1 MAPRKKQ
8 QNKPVPTEAKPAT
21 LQRQL
26 PGVTATDYKNGINAY
41 MDELGPRTALEKALA
56 ADIAAVSVEYDQ
68 LRARKHMLMW
78 QKAVQ
83 PMFDLLTRK
92 ASVDA
97 QQSETLALTWAQG
110 SPETSAKIVSLGV
123 DPEVAHNEAFVANI
137 HLFEMLE
144 KQIERL
150 ERRRR
155 NLLAD
160 YRQLQK
166 DARRPRIHNE
176 TSIEDAVVL
185 DAQTEG
191 ARADDQVS
199 A

>member
-26 PGVTATDYKNGINAY
+26 PGITATDYKHGINAY

-110 SPETSAKIVSLGV
+110 CSDASAKIVSLGV

-137 HLFEMLE
+137 YLFEMIE

-160 YRQLQK
+160 YRQHQK
-166 DARRPRIHNE
+166 DARRPRIHDE
-176 TSIEDAVVL
+176 TQIEDAVVM
-185 DAQTEG
+185 DAQTVGE
-191 ARADDQVS
+191 RVDDEVS
-199 A
+199 T

>member
-8 QNKPVPTEAKPAT
+8 QNKPAPIKAKPAT
-21 LQRQL
+21 LQRQI
-26 PGVTATDYKNGINAY
+26 PGIAAADYKHDIIAY
-41 MDELGPRTALEKALA
+41 MEELGPRTALENALA

-78 QKAVQ
+78 QKAIQ

-97 QQSETLALTWAQG
+97 QESETLAIAWAQG
-110 SPETSAKIVSLGV
+110 SPEASAKIVSLGI

-137 HLFEMLE
+137 YLFEMLD

-155 NLLAD
+155 NLLSD

-166 DARRPRIHNE
+166 DTRSPRNRDK
-176 TSIEDAVVL
+176 TPIEDAVVL
-185 DAQTEG
+185 EAQTVGE
-191 ARADDQVS
+191 RVNDEVS

>member
-8 QNKPVPTEAKPAT
+8 QTKPAPTKARQAT
-21 LQRQL
+21 LQRHI
-26 PGVTATDYKNGINAY
+26 PGIAEADYKHGINAY
-41 MDELGPRTALEKALA
+41 KEELGPRTALENDLT
-56 ADIAAVSVEYDQ
+56 ADIAAVTVEYDQ

-78 QKAVQ
+78 QKAVE
-83 PMFDLLTRK
+83 PMFNLLTRK
-92 ASVDA
+92 ASLDA
-97 QQSETLALTWAQG
+97 QQSETLALAWAQG
-110 SPETSAKIVSLGV
+110 CPEACVKIVSLGM

-137 HLFEMLE
+137 FLFEMLD

-155 NLLAD
+155 NLISD

-166 DARRPRIHNE
+166 DARHPRNHDE
-176 TSIEDAVVL
+176 TPIEDAVVL
-185 DAQTEG
+185 GAPTEG
-191 ARADDQVS
+191 EQANGQVS